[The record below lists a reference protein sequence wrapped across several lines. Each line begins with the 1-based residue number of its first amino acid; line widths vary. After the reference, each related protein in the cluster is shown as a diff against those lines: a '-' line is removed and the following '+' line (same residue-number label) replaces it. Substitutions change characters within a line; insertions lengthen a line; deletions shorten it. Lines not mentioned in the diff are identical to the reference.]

1 MAVAMLAVAGV
12 RAAEIPESVHR
23 EYLMGATAVRLP
35 ADPTT
40 IPLQGTD
47 WYGHYRS
54 PYIKVFA
61 NGHGPY
67 TFLFDTGSNVTTVS
81 SQVARE
87 SGAAIVSKVPG
98 HHAIAKLGELRAGG
112 ISMRDYFVVI
122 ADGDDV
128 DGILGFNAFGKN
140 YLRLNLERR
149 TLTVG
154 SRPLP
159 LASASW
165 LPYMLKKH
173 LPTIELSI
181 DSRRL
186 PTLIDSGDD
195 AYAWE
200 GTSAD
205 LQGLSYDSTP
215 VESAIVFNGETGATR
230 TRITSID
237 GVLELGGSYAQRP
250 AVAINESLPVPDI
263 GVDVIEQF
271 VLEFDRIHQRVAF
284 SPLFT
289 GREFTVPGERTCG
302 LSISFRQRKRLVR
315 DVLPGRAPARAGV
328 LWGDT
333 VVAINGRDA
342 ELVTYRQWDE
352 IVRGNNSVAITWERE
367 GHRHSRTFPIVE
379 LK

>member
-1 MAVAMLAVAGV
+1 
-12 RAAEIPESVHR
+12 
-23 EYLMGATAVRLP
+23 MGATSVHLP

-54 PYIKVFA
+54 PYIKVLV
-61 NGHGPY
+61 NGRGPY
-67 TFLFDTGSNVTTVS
+67 TFLFDTGANVTTVS
-81 SQVARE
+81 SQVARAT
-87 SGAAIVSKVPG
+87 GAELVSHVPG
-98 HHAIAKLGELRAGG
+98 HHAIAKLRELRAGG

-140 YLRLNLERR
+140 YLTLNLEGR

-159 LASASW
+159 LPAPVW
-165 LPYMLKKH
+165 LPYTLKRH
-173 LPTIELSI
+173 LATIELSI
-181 DSRRL
+181 DGRRL

-215 VESAIVFNGETGATR
+215 VESAIVYNGQTGATR

-237 GVLELGGSYAQRP
+237 GTLELASFYAPRP
-250 AVAINESLPVPDI
+250 AVAINESLPLPDI
-263 GVDVIEQF
+263 GVDVIKQF
-271 VLEFDRIHQRVAF
+271 VLEFDRVHHRVAF
-284 SPLFT
+284 SPIFS
-289 GREFTVPGERTCG
+289 GREFIVPGERTCG
-302 LSISFRQRKRLVR
+302 LSISFRQQKRLVR
-315 DVLPGRAPARAGV
+315 DVLPGRAPAKAGMKR
-328 LWGDT
+328 GDT
-333 VVAINGRDA
+333 IVAINGRNA

-352 IVRGNNSVAITWERE
+352 AVRGDNGVTITWESE
-367 GHRHSRTFPIVE
+367 GGQHSQRFPIVE